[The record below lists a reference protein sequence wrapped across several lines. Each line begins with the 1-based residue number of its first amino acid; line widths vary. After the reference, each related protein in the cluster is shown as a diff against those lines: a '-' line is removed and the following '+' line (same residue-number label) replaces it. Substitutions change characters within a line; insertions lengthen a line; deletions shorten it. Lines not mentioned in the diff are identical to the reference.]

1 MPSDNVSSA
10 SLDLPSQVITQDLS
24 ILLCATDKGKQDA
37 HFYGEVS
44 FERKYQ
50 IIVRLIRYRARGE
63 GEREREARE
72 NFKLPNGI
80 VLHEAL

>member
-50 IIVRLIRYRARGE
+50 IIVHLIRYRGREGGRGRV
-63 GEREREARE
+63 RERLARTSNYRTE
-72 NFKLPNGI
+72 
-80 VLHEAL
+80 